1 MASAYELLLESRAF
15 FVATVSEDGP
25 RIRPFGFVMERSGRL
40 YFCTSKKKEVYS
52 NLKYHPY
59 VEICALSK
67 DFSRWVRIRGKV
79 EFDDSQESKSEV
91 FKRAPHL
98 LKVYP
103 KGALDENFVT
113 FYLVDPKALLFTID
127 GKIEEIQII

>member
-67 DFSRWVRIRGKV
+67 DFSRWVRIRV
-79 EFDDSQESKSEV
+79 RLSSTIHRNQS
-91 FKRAPHL
+91 
-98 LKVYP
+98 LKFL
-103 KGALDENFVT
+103 KERRT
-113 FYLVDPKALLFTID
+113 S
-127 GKIEEIQII
+127 